1 MTMLARPSS
10 VVVQFAVA
18 LCLLGS
24 LLSAA
29 DVLAQDKKAAGTA
42 KFGPTFSQTMLLPPD
57 TPKHEVMLVN
67 RIQTWTS
74 TDPDWNNVES
84 NQFVYSDYTAGSGSH
99 RGYNVNL
106 HPGGDRTFTSY
117 EGLTTRRTNADGS
130 WEAKFEGK
138 LRFTG
143 GTGTFQGITGTGS
156 YIGKASASGGSTPT
170 AATFEWQ
177 VEYSL
182 PK

>member
-1 MTMLARPSS
+1 MGVRAGPDGGAFAGLVWNVVSVRRSDLPS
-10 VVVQFAVA
+10 
-18 LCLLGS
+18 
-24 LLSAA
+24 
-29 DVLAQDKKAAGTA
+29 
-42 KFGPTFSQTMLLPPD
+42 
-57 TPKHEVMLVN
+57 
-67 RIQTWTS
+67 
-74 TDPDWNNVES
+74 
-84 NQFVYSDYTAGSGSH
+84 
-99 RGYNVNL
+99 
-106 HPGGDRTFTSY
+106 GDRTFTSY

-156 YIGKASASGGSTPT
+156 YIGKASAPGGSTPT

>member
-1 MTMLARPSS
+1 MLARPSS

-84 NQFVYSDYTAGSGSH
+84 NQFVYSDYTAGA
-99 RGYNVNL
+99 
-106 HPGGDRTFTSY
+106 SY
-117 EGLTTRRTNADGS
+117 EGLTTRRTNAEGS

-143 GTGTFQGITGTGS
+143 GTGTFQGITGTGA
-156 YIGKASASGGSTPT
+156 YIGKASAPGGSTPT